1 MISAAAQL
9 CYPAIDTFSITGILA
24 QVKNPELPGL
34 QYNNTDVFK
43 GQAKFHANLKLACSK
58 RMLLC
63 LM

>member
-9 CYPAIDTFSITGILA
+9 CYPAIDTLSITGTFA
-24 QVKNPELPGL
+24 QDKNPELPGL
-34 QYNNTDVFK
+34 LYNNTDVFK
-43 GQAKFHANLKLACSK
+43 QQAKFHADLKLARSK